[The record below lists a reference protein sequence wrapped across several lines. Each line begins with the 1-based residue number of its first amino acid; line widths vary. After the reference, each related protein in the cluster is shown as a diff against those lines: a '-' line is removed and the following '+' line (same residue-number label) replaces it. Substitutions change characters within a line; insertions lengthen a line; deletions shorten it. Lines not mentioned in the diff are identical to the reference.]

1 MAKNKAGRKKN
12 ELSQQEREWIENFFG
27 RADLIYTMPGRR
39 NTVYV
44 GMDYGKRQYKQKRYL
59 LWKTRDLLGIKNI
72 SKVITTEQ
80 YASSPEKFQRY
91 LSFRQLCEL
100 LKGHKE
106 VAWNDQIP
114 KYFCLCELCENAV
127 FLAKGINSS
136 LRSKI
141 LATNVHDLIKTNACD
156 SSQDVCKVGECELC
170 LALNL
175 SLSDFDEEKK
185 TISFLN
191 WQREDKNFVKINQSR
206 PFDPATE
213 KWNSTILTIKKTYLP
228 KAKASGILQTA
239 EVGFEAGRGTY
250 LPLTIVKATATCN
263 WMR

>member
-1 MAKNKAGRKKN
+1 M
-12 ELSQQEREWIENFFG
+12 
-27 RADLIYTMPGRR
+27 
-39 NTVYV
+39 
-44 GMDYGKRQYKQKRYL
+44 
-59 LWKTRDLLGIKNI
+59 
-72 SKVITTEQ
+72 
-80 YASSPEKFQRY
+80 
-91 LSFRQLCEL
+91 
-100 LKGHKE
+100 
-106 VAWNDQIP
+106 
-114 KYFCLCELCENAV
+114 
-127 FLAKGINSS
+127 
-136 LRSKI
+136 
-141 LATNVHDLIKTNACD
+141 ATNVHDLIKTNACD

-191 WQREDKNFVKINQSR
+191 WQREDKNFVKINQSH